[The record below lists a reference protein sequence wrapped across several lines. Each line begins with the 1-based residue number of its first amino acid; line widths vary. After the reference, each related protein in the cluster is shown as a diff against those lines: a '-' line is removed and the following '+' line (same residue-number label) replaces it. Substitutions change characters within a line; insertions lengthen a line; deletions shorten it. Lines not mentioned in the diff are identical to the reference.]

1 MKATP
6 QIQQLLLL
14 VANLDLDISRLE
26 VEKEAILSGSDVDK
40 LRAELSVA
48 SENLL
53 AARVVEENLELEI
66 RKTASD
72 LDSVEKRI
80 AHDKNLLAQSSSPR
94 EIEGI
99 ESELRSLKARQ
110 NDLEDAELALL
121 DQLESAKSM
130 RVSAES
136 ARKDAA
142 TRLEALETNNQ
153 SNLLKLASGLDVTR
167 HERASKA
174 SELPTEL
181 FERYE
186 KLHSRGIGAARLIGR
201 ECGACRLALTAA
213 AYDEVVGT
221 ASDELPS
228 CPNCQ
233 ALLIR

>member
-26 VEKEAILSGSDVDK
+26 VEKAAILSGSAVDK
-40 LRAELSVA
+40 LRVDLTVA
-48 SENLL
+48 SESLL
-53 AARVVEENLELEI
+53 SARVAEENIELEI

-80 AHDKNLLAQSSSPR
+80 AHDKNLLSQSSSPR

-110 NDLEDAELALL
+110 SDLEDAELALL
-121 DQLESAKSM
+121 DQLESAKSV
-130 RVSAES
+130 RDAAE
-136 ARKDAA
+136 AKRKDAA
-142 TRLEALETNNQ
+142 AVLEALEAKNQ
-153 SNLLKLASGLDVTR
+153 SDLLKLTSGLDVTR

-174 SELPTEL
+174 GELPTEV

-186 KLHSRGIGAARLIGR
+186 KLHSRGIGAAHLIGR

>member
-14 VANLDLDISRLE
+14 VANLDLDIARLE
-26 VEKEAILSGSDVDK
+26 VEKASILAGSQVDK
-40 LRAELSVA
+40 LRSELTEA
-48 SENLL
+48 SERLL
-53 AARVVEENLELEI
+53 AARVIEENLELEI

-80 AHDKNLLAQSSSPR
+80 AHDKTLLAQSSSTR
-94 EIEGI
+94 EIDGI
-99 ESELRSLKARQ
+99 ESELRSLAARQ
-110 NDLEDAELALL
+110 SDLEDAELALL
-121 DQLESAKSM
+121 DQLEAAKTS
-130 RVSAES
+130 RETAEA
-136 ARKDAA
+136 ARKNAA
-142 TRLEALETNNQ
+142 SLLEELESKNQ
-153 SNLLKLASGLDVTR
+153 ADLVKLSSGLDVTR
-167 HERASKA
+167 HERANKA
-174 SELPTEL
+174 AELPTEL

-186 KLHSRGIGAARLIGR
+186 KLQSRGTGAANLIGR